1 MGKVVDITDKLSF
14 DGNPTLVVKGKQL
27 EVNAD
32 APTVL
37 KVMNFMQKENV
48 NDMEVVSAMYQL
60 IFPEKSRT
68 EIDKL
73 KPSISDWMI
82 IIQEAMALV
91 TGEANSQGE
100 H

>member
-14 DGNPTLVVKGKQL
+14 DGNPTLVVKGKKL

-48 NDMEVVSAMYQL
+48 NDMGVVSNMYEL
-60 IFPEKSRT
+60 ILTEKSRT
-68 EIDKL
+68 EINKM
-73 KPSISDWMI
+73 KPSVNDWMTI
-82 IIQEAMALV
+82 VREAMTLV
-91 TGEANSQGE
+91 VGDLDGQGE
-100 H
+100 

>member
-1 MGKVVDITDKLSF
+1 MTWKWCPRCI
-14 DGNPTLVVKGKQL
+14 N
-27 EVNAD
+27 
-32 APTVL
+32 
-37 KVMNFMQKENV
+37 
-48 NDMEVVSAMYQL
+48 
-60 IFPEKSRT
+60 FPEKSRT

>member
-1 MGKVVDITDKLSF
+1 
-14 DGNPTLVVKGKQL
+14 
-27 EVNAD
+27 
-32 APTVL
+32 
-37 KVMNFMQKENV
+37 
-48 NDMEVVSAMYQL
+48 MEVVSAMYQL